1 MSFSNIF
8 EKFDRI
14 VTERQPVFD
23 VGSHF
28 LKAGGVTLD
37 FISISGKVPLP
48 IQLLNI
54 S

>member
-1 MSFSNIF
+1 MSFSKIF
-8 EKFDRI
+8 ETFDRV

-28 LKAGGVTLD
+28 LKTGVTLD
-37 FISISGKVPLP
+37 FISISGKVPLL